1 MLSTKTR
8 IVTKRLDASQLSCRF
23 QHRFSSSVAATAAAS
38 IDEDDEFQKD
48 HRPTTPP
55 LLEFRKARLAYPRSK
70 VSSKPFDFA
79 IHPPDLK
86 TDARQGGYA
95 VLGRNGSGKSL
106 LGAALRATVDG
117 VDLSKSGGNH
127 NNPYVVDGTLTF
139 SRWHSR
145 AVAHVS
151 FDSHRELLRE
161 RDEKTGEHVTAF
173 KAIAAAGGAP
183 GKLNPAAQFLVVR
196 FGLYPLLHRT
206 VDTLSTGEI
215 RKVLLIRAL
224 SQRPKLLVLDNAF
237 DGLDVPSRDILKE
250 LVSKTIK
257 GFTNDILVQGVNSKA
272 TARTQIVLMTH
283 RAEEIVDEVDSIA
296 WWEHDKDTQS
306 STFQLIKR
314 YIGDGESSLLPSL
327 HVLHQSL
334 GMEKPVHHNGLPQ
347 YDWNDPELP
356 SVGDVDTWWKYGD
369 NHSTT
374 DNNDSIVV
382 KADDLSIRRGNTT
395 LLYSLDWTVHTGERW
410 IVGGGNGAGKSSL
423 SRLLANHEYLDQDA
437 RLNLQIL
444 PHGNPGNPRS
454 SAVGWVS
461 TESHLK
467 HHEEEQRHAM
477 TVRGYLVQE
486 AESESWDHV
495 ITPVLSWLKI
505 ATTPVEQEALSNTSF
520 HDLSQGQ
527 QKMIL
532 LAAAIAKRP
541 PLLVLDE
548 PCQGLDLVSRQ
559 CLLQVVERI
568 CAATDMSLIY
578 ITHHLDEEQIPSITH
593 AMHLK
598 DRTAVFQGSIEEY
611 DPSFFYTNSN

>member
-1 MLSTKTR
+1 
-8 IVTKRLDASQLSCRF
+8 
-23 QHRFSSSVAATAAAS
+23 
-38 IDEDDEFQKD
+38 
-48 HRPTTPP
+48 
-55 LLEFRKARLAYPRSK
+55 
-70 VSSKPFDFA
+70 
-79 IHPPDLK
+79 
-86 TDARQGGYA
+86 
-95 VLGRNGSGKSL
+95 
-106 LGAALRATVDG
+106 
-117 VDLSKSGGNH
+117 
-127 NNPYVVDGTLTF
+127 
-139 SRWHSR
+139 
-145 AVAHVS
+145 
-151 FDSHRELLRE
+151 
-161 RDEKTGEHVTAF
+161 
-173 KAIAAAGGAP
+173 
-183 GKLNPAAQFLVVR
+183 
-196 FGLYPLLHRT
+196 
-206 VDTLSTGEI
+206 
-215 RKVLLIRAL
+215 
-224 SQRPKLLVLDNAF
+224 
-237 DGLDVPSRDILKE
+237 
-250 LVSKTIK
+250 
-257 GFTNDILVQGVNSKA
+257 
-272 TARTQIVLMTH
+272 
-283 RAEEIVDEVDSIA
+283 
-296 WWEHDKDTQS
+296 
-306 STFQLIKR
+306 
-314 YIGDGESSLLPSL
+314 
-327 HVLHQSL
+327 
-334 GMEKPVHHNGLPQ
+334 
-347 YDWNDPELP
+347 
-356 SVGDVDTWWKYGD
+356 
-369 NHSTT
+369 
-374 DNNDSIVV
+374 
-382 KADDLSIRRGNTT
+382 
-395 LLYSLDWTVHTGERW
+395 
-410 IVGGGNGAGKSSL
+410 VGGGNGAGKSSL